1 MKERTVPSCADSKF
15 KYLENVWTCCVPF
28 FAFSRCSNWGIV
40 PECQEMA
47 MRKKLGRLGAFLG
60 IMLFV
65 SAAAHAYTDCLECK
79 QACDD

>member
-1 MKERTVPSCADSKF
+1 
-15 KYLENVWTCCVPF
+15 
-28 FAFSRCSNWGIV
+28 
-40 PECQEMA
+40 

-79 QACDD
+79 QACDDQYWDDVSECDTLTGAAKTACRQQAWENKMICNTNCETDFDCNAI